1 MKKDKSKSKFQ
12 IEVDKILK
20 PYNFLLVEIE
30 NIPNLSDKKTTYTE
44 SFKDILNVCKM
55 IRKPIY
61 YIVKKNAYNFI
72 LFDKKEVYL
81 YTLKNTDSVNTLL
94 EDKNK
99 DIEELKPEKKFIMV
113 RLDDT
118 AEM

>member
-1 MKKDKSKSKFQ
+1 MKKNKSKFQ

-30 NIPNLSDKKTTYTE
+30 NIPNLSDKKSTYTE
-44 SFKDILNVCKM
+44 SFRDILNVCKM

-72 LFDKKEVYL
+72 VFDKKEVYF
-81 YTLKNTDSVNTLL
+81 YTLKNTDSVSSLLDNT
-94 EDKNK
+94 DK

-113 RLDDT
+113 KLDDNSQ
-118 AEM
+118 M